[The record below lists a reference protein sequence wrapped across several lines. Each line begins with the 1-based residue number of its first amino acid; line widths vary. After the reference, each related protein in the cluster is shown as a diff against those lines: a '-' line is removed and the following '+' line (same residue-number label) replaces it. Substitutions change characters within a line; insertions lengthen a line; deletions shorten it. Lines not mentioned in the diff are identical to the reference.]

1 MPSERANSIHN
12 GASSLAMRR
21 ASLCVVGFLAMPK
34 RSRNWS
40 PREGIGEL
48 DGELDGEVGDARK
61 DRLRRLRRGD
71 ARSPGLEAR
80 RVRSCNLASTL
91 ICFPCSDGPA
101 DG

>member
-40 PREGIGEL
+40 PLGVL
-48 DGELDGEVGDARK
+48 ANST
-61 DRLRRLRRGD
+61 
-71 ARSPGLEAR
+71 ARSTMRARIGSGVFAGATRKLSGSGLA
-80 RVRSCNLASTL
+80 TWHQ
-91 ICFPCSDGPA
+91 P
-101 DG
+101 

>member
-40 PREGIGEL
+40 PRG
-48 DGELDGEVGDARK
+48 VSANSTANST
-61 DRLRRLRRGD
+61 
-71 ARSPGLEAR
+71 ARSTMRARIGSGVFAGATRKLSGSGLA
-80 RVRSCNLASTL
+80 TWHQ
-91 ICFPCSDGPA
+91 P
-101 DG
+101 